1 MKRDTN
7 AIETA
12 ARHVV
17 PGHRI
22 VSRQRQIADHLI
34 AQGHDA
40 SDVQYTLDLF
50 HKNARNIRGAFA
62 QAWRSARVRAEFRR
76 DRPARKTH
84 WWASWRLHLGQAVL
98 IC

>member
-50 HKNARNIRGAFA
+50 IRTLAIFEEHLRELGAAHGYA
-62 QAWRSARVRAEFRR
+62 QSSGATGPREKR
-76 DRPARKTH
+76 TGG
-84 WWASWRLHLGQAVL
+84 LLGG
-98 IC
+98 CTSGKPC